1 MEEKMKEQIDELLE
15 VIWTLREEGKS
26 NAEQVIAAARE
37 KDVEKVLIEMEKQGL
52 ISIYENRISLNKKG
66 EKKAGEIIRRHR
78 LAERLLSEVF
88 EIEEEHF
95 ESQACKFE
103 HMLSPEVTDSV
114 CAFLGHPPLCPHG
127 KPIPGGEC
135 CTKFKR
141 EVKPLVTPLRDLEPG
156 EEGRIV
162 FIVPK
167 EHTRLDRL
175 SSLGVI
181 PGSTIK
187 LHQKRPSFVIKIG
200 ETELAIDEEIAREIY
215 VRKVTK

>member
-1 MEEKMKEQIDELLE
+1 MEIHEHKIDELLE
-15 VIWTLREEGKS
+15 LIWTLRETGRDGLGQVLE
-26 NAEQVIAAARE
+26 NTREEDAENTLR
-37 KDVEKVLIEMEKQGL
+37 EMEQRKLVQIKNNEIVL
-52 ISIYENRISLNKKG
+52 TKEG
-66 EKKAGEIIRRHR
+66 EAWARKIVRRHR
-78 LAERLLSEVF
+78 LAERLLFEVF
-88 EIEEEHF
+88 ALEEKHIHRE
-95 ESQACKFE
+95 ACKFE
-103 HMLSPEVTDSV
+103 HILSPEVTDSV

-127 KPIPGGEC
+127 NPIPRGEC
-135 CTKFKR
+135 CVKFKK

-156 EEGRIV
+156 EEGKIV

-200 ETELAIDEEIAREIY
+200 ETELAIDEEIAKEIY
-215 VRKVTK
+215 VRR